1 MDKSL
6 FKKLKIGIGIIIS
19 IILMGTVGYTILE
32 GWSLFDSFYMTVITI
47 STTGFKE
54 LHPLSEAGMILTV
67 FLIIFGVLAIAYTGG
82 RGVQILFEAQLLR
95 RRRMNKKLEQLSN
108 HNIVCGYGR
117 MGRQICESLYNHN
130 EPFVV
135 IDKNFE
141 LFDKIN
147 EHDYIFINGDATH
160 DDVLL
165 KAGIKKAK
173 GLIAVIGSD
182 PENVFATLAA
192 KELNKNIFIVAR
204 AIEEGTKSKLKI
216 AGADRIVMPY
226 ELGSSRMVQLLLRP
240 AVSDFVE
247 GVVRNKDVDISLEEI
262 IVRENSKLAGL
273 TLAES
278 PLRSELNIIVIAI
291 DKSNKKF
298 EYNPKSSTIIEA
310 GDKLIAIGHADDLNK
325 LTTYCNINTEN

>member
-1 MDKSL
+1 MDKNL
-6 FKKLKIGIGIIIS
+6 FKKLKIGIGVIIS
-19 IILMGTVGYTILE
+19 IILIGTVGYTILE
-32 GWSLFDSFYMTVITI
+32 GWNLFDAFYMTVITI

-54 LHPLSEAGMILTV
+54 LHPLSNSGMVLTI
-67 FLIIFGVLAIAYTGG
+67 FLIISGVLAIAYTGG
-82 RGVQILFEAQLLR
+82 RGVQILIEAQVLR

-117 MGRQICESLYNHN
+117 MGRQICESLYQHN

-135 IDKNFE
+135 IDKDAE
-141 LFDKIN
+141 LFNKVDEKN
-147 EHDYIFINGDATH
+147 YIYIHGDATH

-165 KAGIKKAK
+165 KAGVKKAK

-226 ELGSSRMVQLLLRP
+226 ELGSNRMVQLLLRP

-247 GVVRNKDVDISLEEI
+247 GVVRNKDGDISLEEI
-262 IVRENSKLAGL
+262 IVQDNSKLAGL

-278 PLRSELNIIVIAI
+278 PLRSQLNIIVIAI
-291 DKSNKKF
+291 DKPNRKF
-298 EYNPKSSTIIEA
+298 EYNPKSSTMIEA
-310 GDKLIAIGHADDLNK
+310 GDKLIVIGHADDLNQ
-325 LTTYCNINTEN
+325 LTYYCNVNM

>member
-19 IILMGTVGYTILE
+19 IILIGTVGYSILE

-147 EHDYIFINGDATH
+147 EHDYVLINGDATH

>member
-1 MDKSL
+1 MDKNL
-6 FKKLKIGIGIIIS
+6 FKKLKVGIGIIIS
-19 IILMGTVGYTILE
+19 IILIGTIGYTIIE
-32 GWSLFDSFYMTVITI
+32 GWNLFDSFYMTLITI

-54 LHPLSEAGMILTV
+54 LHPLSVPGMVLTI

-82 RGVQILFEAQLLR
+82 RGVQILIESQVLR
-95 RRRMNKKLEQLSN
+95 RRRMNKKLEKLTN
-108 HNIVCGYGR
+108 HYIVCGYGR
-117 MGRQICESLYNHN
+117 MGRQICESLYEHK

-135 IDKNFE
+135 IDNDSGLTEKMDEHNYIY
-141 LFDKIN
+141 IN
-147 EHDYIFINGDATH
+147 DNATH
-160 DDVLL
+160 DDVLI
-165 KAGIKKAK
+165 KAGVKRAK

-240 AVSDFVE
+240 GVSDFVE
-247 GVVRNKDVDISLEEI
+247 GVVRSKNVDISLEEI
-262 IVRENSKLAGL
+262 IVQKNSKLAGL

-291 DKSNKKF
+291 DKANNQF
-298 EYNPKSSTIIEA
+298 IYNPKSSTKIEV
-310 GDKLIAIGHADDLNK
+310 GDKLIAIGQIENLNK
-325 LTTYCNINTEN
+325 LTTYCRL

>member
-19 IILMGTVGYTILE
+19 IILIGIVGYRILE

-54 LHPLSEAGMILTV
+54 LHPLSKSGMILTV

-82 RGVQILFEAQLLR
+82 RGVQILFETQLLR

-117 MGRQICESLYNHN
+117 MGRQICESLYHHN

-141 LFDKIN
+141 FFDKIN
-147 EHDYIFINGDATH
+147 EHDYIFIKGDATH

-278 PLRSELNIIVIAI
+278 PLRRELNIIVIAI
-291 DKSNKKF
+291 DKSNKNF

>member
-117 MGRQICESLYNHN
+117 MGRQICESLYHHN

>member
-1 MDKSL
+1 MDKNL
-6 FKKLKIGIGIIIS
+6 FKKLRIGVGIIIS
-19 IILMGTVGYTILE
+19 IILIGTIGYTIIE

-54 LHPLSEAGMILTV
+54 LHPLSDSGMVLTIL
-67 FLIIFGVLAIAYTGG
+67 LIIFGVLAIAYTGG
-82 RGVQILFEAQLLR
+82 RGVQILIEAQLLR

-117 MGRQICESLYNHN
+117 MGRQICESLYEHN

-135 IDKNFE
+135 IDNDPE
-141 LFDKIN
+141 LIGKMD
-147 EHDYIFINGDATH
+147 EHNYIYINGNATH

-192 KELNKNIFIVAR
+192 KELNKDIFIVAR
-204 AIEEGTKSKLKI
+204 AIEEGTKSKLRI

-240 AVSDFVE
+240 GVSDFVE
-247 GVVRNKDVDISLEEI
+247 GVVRSKDVDISLEEI
-262 IVRENSKLAGL
+262 IVQENSKLAGL

-291 DKSNKKF
+291 DKPNSKF
-298 EYNPKSSTIIEA
+298 EYNPKSSTLIEV
-310 GDKLIAIGHADDLNK
+310 GDKLIAIGHAEDLNK
-325 LTTYCNINTEN
+325 LTTYCHI